1 MTQGRSTI
9 GIEFEAMGGKTCQT
23 QKTEC
28 KKEPCI
34 RRTPVEEEDQQP
46 APTQSKR
53 KVQKMKKFSRAR
65 CQGDLVANWCHDVW
79 STLD

>member
-53 KVQKMKKFSRAR
+53 KVQKMKNFREHAAKVIWWQIGAMMFG
-65 CQGDLVANWCHDVW
+65 QL
-79 STLD
+79 